1 MIKTKI
7 IKKKGDWKEV
17 LNDCRFTVHK
27 GDLDKE
33 PSANFKNKV
42 LMAEHSPIR
51 DIIFKWEWLHIP
63 HWVTVHW
70 VRHKWEKFVQTQRT
84 DRTGVD
90 RHTLPQ
96 DTEQG
101 MRGEANTQHL
111 IDTMRRRL
119 CFKASVETRQCAE
132 SLKMEIKNIGE
143 EEIAFHLV
151 PNCVY
156 RGGCCEHFKDE
167 ETRCRVFDYY
177 FSDFEGDIT
186 DLRARYEHYNNKFYG
201 GYDEADKETY

>member
-1 MIKTKI
+1 MFKTKI

-17 LNDCRFTVHK
+17 LNDCRFTVNK
-27 GDLDKE
+27 KDLDKE
-33 PSANFKNKV
+33 PSVKFKNKI

-119 CFKASVETRQCAE
+119 CFKASPETRQCAE
-132 SLKMEIKNIGE
+132 SLKLEIRDIGE

-156 RGGCCEHFKDE
+156 RCGCCEHSKDE
-167 ETRCRVFDYY
+167 ENRCKVFDYY
-177 FSDFEGDIT
+177 FSDFNGDIT
-186 DLRARYEHYNNKFYG
+186 DLHARYEHYNNKFYG
-201 GYDEADKETY
+201 GYDEADKETN